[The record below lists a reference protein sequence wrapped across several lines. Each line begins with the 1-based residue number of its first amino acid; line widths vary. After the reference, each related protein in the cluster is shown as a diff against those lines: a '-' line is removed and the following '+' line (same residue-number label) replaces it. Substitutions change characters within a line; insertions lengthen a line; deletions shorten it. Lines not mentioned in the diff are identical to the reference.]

1 MPALHVSDVVL
12 AVLLEISRT
21 HQPARE
27 DVAPGDRLIDDLG
40 LESLDV
46 ALAVAELEGK
56 LGVDPFATDATIGS
70 VRTVGDFIAVYERA
84 KR

>member
-1 MPALHVSDVVL
+1 MTDVASTVC

-21 HQPARE
+21 HQPARAA
-27 DVAPGDRLIDDLG
+27 VAPTDALVDDLG

-46 ALAVAELEGK
+46 ALAVAELEAK
-56 LGVDPFATDATIGS
+56 LGVDPFATDTTIGA